1 MLQISKAL
9 SASKLQDYHKREFTS
24 PDQNYWSRGQQ
35 VQGQWQGQLAEKF
48 GLSGAVGAEEF
59 QRLSEGQHPY
69 TAEQLVMHRQ
79 SFEYAGSDGKTVN
92 SVQHR
97 AGWDA
102 TFSPPKSVSLTA
114 LVGGDERIRTAHSEA
129 VTIAL
134 TELERYTQARL
145 GGNHPAET
153 TGQFVV
159 AKFEHDTARPVDG
172 YAAPQLH
179 THAVIFNVTQR
190 ENGQTRALQEHG
202 YFDSQA
208 VRHCRIS
215 IRTNVSTSES
225 WL

>member
-24 PDQNYWSRGQQ
+24 PDQNYWSQGQQ

-59 QRLSEGQHPY
+59 NVYPKGNIRTLPSSLSC
-69 TAEQLVMHRQ
+69 T
-79 SFEYAGSDGKTVN
+79 GSPLSTRTLMEKTVN

-134 TELERYTQARL
+134 TELERYTQGAAWRKPPSR
-145 GGNHPAET
+145 NH
-153 TGQFVV
+153 
-159 AKFEHDTARPVDG
+159 R
-172 YAAPQLH
+172 
-179 THAVIFNVTQR
+179 
-190 ENGQTRALQEHG
+190 
-202 YFDSQA
+202 A
-208 VRHCRIS
+208 VRRCQVRARHRPS
-215 IRTNVSTSES
+215 S
-225 WL
+225 

>member
-24 PDQNYWSRGQQ
+24 PDQNYWSQGQQ

-79 SFEYAGSDGKTVN
+79 SFEYANADGKTVN

-102 TFSPPKSVSLTA
+102 TFSPP
-114 LVGGDERIRTAHSEA
+114 
-129 VTIAL
+129 
-134 TELERYTQARL
+134 
-145 GGNHPAET
+145 
-153 TGQFVV
+153 
-159 AKFEHDTARPVDG
+159 
-172 YAAPQLH
+172 
-179 THAVIFNVTQR
+179 
-190 ENGQTRALQEHG
+190 
-202 YFDSQA
+202 
-208 VRHCRIS
+208 
-215 IRTNVSTSES
+215 
-225 WL
+225 